1 MTHISTTISG
11 KNRKITF
18 IFLQI
23 SFPEDESF
31 DAIAVTTANE
41 AIPLIQE
48 GFVYE
53 NITPD
58 RFMLYKKR
66 K

>member
-53 NITPD
+53 NTTQD
-58 RFMLYKKR
+58 GFMPYNKLK
-66 K
+66 